1 MHTEYAETPNEKE
14 KHQINKKKGKNGVNV
29 FKSHLN

>member
-14 KHQINKKKGKNGVNV
+14 KHQIDKKKEKTALMFLKVI
-29 FKSHLN
+29 